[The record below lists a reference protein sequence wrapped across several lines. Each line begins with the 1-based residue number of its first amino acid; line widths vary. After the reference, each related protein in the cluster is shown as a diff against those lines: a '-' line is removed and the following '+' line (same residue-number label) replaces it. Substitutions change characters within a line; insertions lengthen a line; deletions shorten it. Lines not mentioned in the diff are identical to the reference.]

1 MSVPRKLGR
10 NLSVRLAIAALL
22 AAPPLVGFSGVTLL
36 PVPGEMT
43 FPEAAAPD
51 ALQYACADSIGR
63 LENFFQEKDLLFVP
77 ALVAS
82 REGHAACH
90 IFYEPTVRGFRASPD
105 SRPVRGLF
113 VAVDPM
119 SFIVRRKPDG
129 DSLSVAKQVLPQ
141 LARPLDITL
150 SVAGNFDRSSW
161 PEALRFHFGESDH
174 RFEVRQSGAKS
185 SQPWAQDHQK
195 SGEAGG
201 KLRILVPRRL
211 YEGRRED
218 GALFGPMLDK
228 LDDPVFTRSKLAWEG
243 GDLQF
248 VRDPRAPSRLI
259 LVHGGV
265 GRYYW
270 GGGLTSAETS
280 YVLAAEFGAD
290 IAIDLTLTSM
300 HADFVAAFLPADNIA
315 LVSQSVRNDP
325 ALFRAAAS
333 MLDRL
338 CGAHPPPAL
347 LDLQRFLAAWD
358 GDLAD
363 SASPIR
369 GLLRGL
375 EKAFAEYEYP
385 ADPVLESELTAYVDA
400 HCGGDAPACFQDDA
414 KRRMIVLAPDLLRR
428 ASEQSIDMLQLDLS
442 AARMLA
448 LMEAQL
454 PREAAPREIALD
466 DAARTFEELGF
477 RVIRVPYLYSPA
489 LHDSWPGVSYV
500 NSFVYGRKIFMPSIR
515 LGSYET
521 NAFADLQQRIGSGYR
536 IIPVNALSSVLNNG
550 GIHCVFGIVR
560 EPMPVAAASE

>member
-1 MSVPRKLGR
+1 
-10 NLSVRLAIAALL
+10 
-22 AAPPLVGFSGVTLL
+22 
-36 PVPGEMT
+36 MT
-43 FPEAAAPD
+43 FPDATAPK
-51 ALQYACADSIGR
+51 ALQYACADDLDQLGR
-63 LENFFQEKDLLFVP
+63 FFESKGLRFVP
-77 ALVAS
+77 GLVAG

-90 IFYEPTVRGFRASPD
+90 IYFEPTVRGFRASPD
-105 SRPVRGLF
+105 SRPVQGLF
-113 VAVDPM
+113 VAIDPM
-119 SFIVRRKPDG
+119 SFVVRRKPDG
-129 DSLSVAKQVLPQ
+129 DSLSIAKQVLPQ
-141 LARPLDITL
+141 IDHPIDVTL
-150 SVAGNFDRSSW
+150 SVAGNFERSRW
-161 PEALRFHFGESDH
+161 PEALKFHFGESRH

-185 SQPWAQDHQK
+185 SHPWAQDHQK
-195 SGEAGG
+195 AGEVDG

-228 LDDPVFTRSKLAWEG
+228 LDDPVFTRSKLSWEG

-248 VRDPRAPSRLI
+248 VRDPKTPSRVI

-270 GGGLTSAETS
+270 GMQLSGAETS
-280 YVLAAEFGAD
+280 YVLAAEFGAEA
-290 IAIDLTLTSM
+290 AIDLTPTTV
-300 HADFVAAFLPADNIA
+300 HADFVAAFLPADDIV

-325 ALFRAAAS
+325 ELFRAAAS

-347 LDLQRFLAAWD
+347 LDLQRFLATWN
-358 GDLAD
+358 GDLAA

-385 ADPVLESELTAYVDA
+385 EDPVIESELTAYVDA

-414 KRRMIVLAPDLLRR
+414 KRQMIALAPDLLRR
-428 ASEQSIDMLQLDLS
+428 ATDQTTDMLQFDLGVS
-442 AARMLA
+442 RMLA

-454 PREAAPREIALD
+454 PREPTPRELALD
-466 DAARTFEELGF
+466 GTARTFEDMGF

-500 NSFVYGRKIFMPSIR
+500 NSFVDGHKIFMPAIR
-515 LGSYET
+515 LGAYET
-521 NAFADLQQRIGSGYR
+521 KMFAELQERIGSGYR
-536 IIPVNALSSVLNNG
+536 IVPVNALSSVLNNG
-550 GIHCVFGIVR
+550 GVHCVFGIVR
-560 EPMPVAAASE
+560 EPMPITAVSE